1 MPKRE
6 RRSSAE
12 IIQVNADGTA
22 VVEYGGK
29 RYYWY
34 VPDGVVLNKI
44 TDVNEF
50 DMTIVHNCEH
60 RAMLEIVEVRSDETY
75 LRQEINPLSHKDVEE
90 WVVDTE

>member
-12 IIQVNADGTA
+12 VVEVNADGTA
-22 VVEYGGK
+22 IVEHDGK

-34 VPDGVVLNKI
+34 IPDGVPMNKI

-90 WVVDTE
+90 WVVDN